1 MSAELFF
8 GNGTKKFGKL
18 VDKTNIDGVDY
29 YTFYVRSSG
38 RCYTLTESQ
47 FKVL

>member
-1 MSAELFF
+1 MSAELFC
-8 GNGTKKFGKL
+8 GNGVKKFGQL
-18 VDKTNIDGVDY
+18 VDKSNIDGIDY
-29 YTFYVRSSG
+29 YTFYDRSSG